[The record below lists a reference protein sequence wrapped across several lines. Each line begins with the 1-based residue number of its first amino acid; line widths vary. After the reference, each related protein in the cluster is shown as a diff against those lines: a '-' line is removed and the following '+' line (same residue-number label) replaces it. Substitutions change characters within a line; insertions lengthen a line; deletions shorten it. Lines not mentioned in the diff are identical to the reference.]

1 MCFLAIITRRRI
13 QALGGRKKKW
23 AGRTEVVFWQ
33 YSLAEK
39 WEPSMKPQGLFTT
52 IYDGENPGREKRKGE
67 R

>member
-1 MCFLAIITRRRI
+1 MCLLAIISRGRI

-23 AGRTEVVFWQ
+23 AGRTEVIFWQ

-39 WEPSMKPQGLFTT
+39 WEPSMMPQGLFTT
-52 IYDGENPGREKRKGE
+52 IYNAENLEVRRKGE